1 MKSAFAK
8 TLGVLRREKNL
19 SQREAA
25 AKLGV
30 SQALLS
36 HYENDARE
44 PKFDFVIRACDY
56 YGVSADYLLGRS
68 DERNGVSIS
77 VFENLKDVVDELVG
91 LKTNEQDLFNK
102 LEELT
107 KHEKA

>member
-1 MKSAFAK
+1 MKSNLAR
-8 TLGVLRREKNL
+8 TLGMLRRERNL

-56 YGVSADYLLGRS
+56 YGVSADFLLGRS
-68 DERNGVSIS
+68 DERNGVSVR
-77 VFENLKDVVDELVG
+77 VFENLKDVVDELIG
-91 LKTNEQDLFNK
+91 LKTSEANLFSK
-102 LEELT
+102 LENLT
-107 KHEKA
+107 NERQ

>member
-1 MKSAFAK
+1 MKSNLAR
-8 TLGVLRREKNL
+8 TLGMLRRERNL

-56 YGVSADYLLGRS
+56 YGVSADFLLGRS
-68 DERNGVSIS
+68 DERNGVSVR
-77 VFENLKDVVDELVG
+77 VFENLRDVVDELIG
-91 LKTNEQDLFNK
+91 LKTSEANLFSK
-102 LEELT
+102 LENLT
-107 KHEKA
+107 NERQ

>member
-1 MKSAFAK
+1 MKSSLAK
-8 TLGVLRREKNL
+8 TLGTLRRERNL

-56 YGVSADYLLGRS
+56 YGVSADFLLGRS
-68 DERNGVSIS
+68 DERNGVSVR
-77 VFENLKDVVDELVG
+77 VFENLRDVVDELIG
-91 LKTNEQDLFNK
+91 LKTSEANLFSK
-102 LEELT
+102 LENLT
-107 KHEKA
+107 NERQ